1 MTVVPDFDTIAKAH
15 GHVCPGIALGYKIAL
30 EAAAWAGNETKIT
43 VLSYTQRCPL
53 DALRYIFDLN
63 SHPDRL
69 TIENTNTGSYVL
81 EKPDGSRLFID
92 EVPDTKLTSDELHRL
107 KVRAA
112 AKTATPEESDRLQE
126 IRLEMVKIML
136 ATPNEQLFTV
146 REER

>member
-81 EKPDGSRLFID
+81 EKPDGSKLFID
-92 EVPDTKLTSDELHRL
+92 ELPGTKLTSDELHLLKGKEAAHTASPKELARL
-107 KVRAA
+107 KVIR
-112 AKTATPEESDRLQE
+112 EELVQ
-126 IRLEMVKIML
+126 VML
-136 ATPNEQLFTV
+136 NTPNDKLFTV
-146 REER
+146 RESK